1 MDFPE
6 LAPPPE
12 KTLQAIQAMAHSAR
26 SGMSLERKYASIE
39 FTTERGKS
47 ISHSLWR
54 ANELYRGCVTA
65 AVAGS
70 TVALETLARSLI
82 EELINAQWSSL
93 SESNAQIRRGS
104 TLVEAHK
111 YMRVNFKDGH
121 ALLRDK
127 QTKQPLGRRLT
138 REFVE
143 KTRPTGEEEP
153 SLEVKSRN
161 CGLHKLY
168 ATMFRALSIT
178 SHGNDHDFRTPIEKK
193 WEKVEALTSVVI
205 ALHTAILQGVE
216 HFLVLGEPVSYTVLM
231 RTLFPPH
238 PRTPAQIM
246 AKP

>member
-12 KTLQAIQAMAHSAR
+12 KTREAIQAMAHSAR
-26 SGMSLERKYASIE
+26 SGVSLERSYAPIE
-39 FTTERGKS
+39 FATERGKS

-93 SESNAQIRRGS
+93 SEGNAQIWRRS
-104 TLVEAHK
+104 TLVEMHK

-121 ALLRDK
+121 AILRDK
-127 QTKQPLGRRLT
+127 QTMQPIGKRLT

-143 KTRPTGEEEP
+143 RVKPTVEEEP

-168 ATMFRALSIT
+168 STMFRALSIT

-205 ALHTAILQGVE
+205 ALHTALLQSVE
-216 HFLVLGEPVSYTVLM
+216 HFLTRGEPVPYTVLM
-231 RTLFPPH
+231 TTLFPPEH
-238 PRTPAQIM
+238 
-246 AKP
+246 